1 MLPKT
6 HLRGSYKTRLFR
18 STGACSL
25 LNICVLLRFQV
36 NLHVQCTLGLGC
48 FLPAAVANQSAA
60 LGQAEVEGQ
69 QGAMLHADSPQ
80 RGAINLQGKKNEG

>member
-1 MLPKT
+1 M
-6 HLRGSYKTRLFR
+6 
-18 STGACSL
+18 
-25 LNICVLLRFQV
+25 LNICVLQYVRLQV

-80 RGAINLQGKKNEG
+80 RGAINLQGKRNKG

>member
-1 MLPKT
+1 MLSKFV
-6 HLRGSYKTRLFR
+6 SVRL
-18 STGACSL
+18 
-25 LNICVLLRFQV
+25 QV

-60 LGQAEVEGQ
+60 LGQAKVEGQ

-80 RGAINLQGKKNEG
+80 CGAINLQGKKYKG